1 MNAYFAAALIVL
13 AILSPGFQPISGMPA
28 LSGVDLVLGLF
39 LLFLFPFYGR
49 RWPLDRSSLR
59 IRNAFMVMGWLA
71 LVSIALSP
79 VLYGTQLILND
90 WMILP
95 MLFRYYLI
103 FRVAQSVRD
112 EKGRGV
118 CIAVAILAFTLSA
131 AVGILQFHNLLGVNS
146 WLTPY
151 YSVREVVY
159 GLQSGRI
166 VNRIGG
172 THGDSRRFG
181 FLLVCGL
188 SLLVSVSLTH
198 PKQAVKLFA
207 RLAAVPVVLALF
219 YTLSRTTALAG
230 VCVLSASF
238 FFLPRKGA
246 MLGRAMALVFSL
258 GVLGFIVN
266 IALTDQAQE
275 AFQERVLQTDT
286 ISFESSTH
294 ARTRDL
300 KAPFLDALENPAI
313 FLVGRGPAKA
323 AMKTSSHNDFGWYF
337 HRFGLPGLIFYLSI
351 LIWGLREAHRRMRR
365 STNAIDSIVFLSSI
379 LIVINW
385 TLFAMAEDIWKD
397 GQIMAIN
404 MFFLGLAY
412 AWSIPAN
419 ATAMTRPASSNPSAL
434 RSNAPGLRGGPV
446 HRPAPAH
453 AAVIKTGRD
462 AFVSRIS

>member
-1 MNAYFAAALIVL
+1 MDVRMDGRVALITGG
-13 AILSPGFQPISGMPA
+13 S
-28 LSGVDLVLGLF
+28 
-39 LLFLFPFYGR
+39 
-49 RWPLDRSSLR
+49 
-59 IRNAFMVMGWLA
+59 
-71 LVSIALSP
+71 
-79 VLYGTQLILND
+79 
-90 WMILP
+90 
-95 MLFRYYLI
+95 
-103 FRVAQSVRD
+103 
-112 EKGRGV
+112 RG
-118 CIAVAILAFTLSA
+118 
-131 AVGILQFHNLLGVNS
+131 
-146 WLTPY
+146 
-151 YSVREVVY
+151 
-159 GLQSGRI
+159 
-166 VNRIGG
+166 
-172 THGDSRRFG
+172 
-181 FLLVCGL
+181 
-188 SLLVSVSLTH
+188 
-198 PKQAVKLFA
+198 
-207 RLAAVPVVLALF
+207 
-219 YTLSRTTALAG
+219 
-230 VCVLSASF
+230 
-238 FFLPRKGA
+238 
-246 MLGRAMALVFSL
+246 LGRAMALVFSL

-419 ATAMTRPASSNPSAL
+419 ATVMTRPASSNPYAL